1 MGMTATEM
9 KMIGRKLDRLE
20 VEVMRLKA
28 RLIPTEKISE
38 KEKRELKAAEKRI
51 AKGEWISFEE
61 LTKEFS

>member
-1 MGMTATEM
+1 MEMTATEM

-51 AKGEWISFEE
+51 AKGKWIGFGE
-61 LTKEFS
+61 LSKEFS